1 MQLPKLQSGIFT
13 LTTLVNKSATLNIF
27 TNYRAIANCLTMWS
41 RVALYEE
48 KKFEILSQT
57 FLKRRSMP
65 HVPLHRVLVILD
77 NDQGTHF
84 TSHHLLSSG
93 TRCSMNFHLLN

>member
-27 TNYRAIANCLTMWS
+27 TNYWAIANCLTMWS

-84 TSHHLLSSG
+84 TSHHIAKLWNKVFNEFSSP
-93 TRCSMNFHLLN
+93 